1 MRKLRMVRACW
12 LGVILSAWQVATVG
26 WAGEDSRDRILPPP
40 NRAGG
45 ASLMQALE
53 QRRTTREFKPDAL
66 GDQALSGL
74 LWAACGVNRP
84 GEGKR
89 TAPTAKNA
97 QEIDVYVAL
106 ADGLYR
112 YEAPTHRLRQV
123 AAADVRGLTS
133 GQEFARVAPVAL
145 VLVADFTRFKD
156 TAEADAQ
163 RYAVFDA
170 GAIAQNVSL
179 YCAAAGLGTVV
190 HELAREPLAR
200 AMQLGERQ
208 SIIMAQAVGWPK

>member
-1 MRKLRMVRACW
+1 MVRTCW
-12 LGVILSAWQVATVG
+12 LGVLLSAWQAATVG
-26 WAGEDSRDRILPPP
+26 GAGEALRDRILPPP

-45 ASLMQALE
+45 TSLMQALE

-66 GDQALSGL
+66 GDQMLSDL

-89 TAPTAKNA
+89 TVPTAKNA

-106 ADGLYR
+106 AEGLYR
-112 YEAPTHRLRQV
+112 YEAETHRLRQV
-123 AAADVRGLTS
+123 AREDLRGLTS

-145 VLVADFTRFKD
+145 VLVADFARFKD

-170 GAIAQNVSL
+170 GAIAQNISL

-190 HELAREPLAR
+190 HELPREPLAR

>member
-1 MRKLRMVRACW
+1 MVQLCW
-12 LGVILSAWQVATVG
+12 LGVLLSTWQVATVG
-26 WAGEDSRDRILPPP
+26 WAGEDAHDRILPPP

-45 ASLMQALE
+45 ASLLQALE
-53 QRRTTREFKPDAL
+53 QRRTTREFKTDVL
-66 GDQALSGL
+66 GDQTLSDL

-89 TAPTAKNA
+89 TVPTAKNA

-112 YEAPTHRLRQV
+112 YEAETHRLRHV
-123 AAADVRGLTS
+123 AREDLRGLTS
-133 GQEFARVAPVAL
+133 GQDFARVAPVAL
-145 VLVADFTRFKD
+145 VFVADFARFKD

-163 RYAVFDA
+163 RYAVFDT
-170 GAIAQNVSL
+170 GAIAQNISL
-179 YCAAAGLGTVV
+179 YCAGAGLGTVV

>member
-1 MRKLRMVRACW
+1 MRKLWLVRTCW

-26 WAGEDSRDRILPPP
+26 WAGEALRDRLLPPP

-53 QRRTTREFKPDAL
+53 QRRTTREFKPEPL
-66 GDQALSGL
+66 GDQVLSDL

-84 GEGKR
+84 GDGKR
-89 TAPTAKNA
+89 TVPTAKNA

-106 ADGLYR
+106 AEGVYR
-112 YEAPTHRLRQV
+112 YDAPAHRLEHL
-123 AAADVRGLTS
+123 ASEDLRGLTS
-133 GQEFARVAPVAL
+133 GQDFARVAPVAL
-145 VLVADFTRFKD
+145 VFVADFARFKD
-156 TAEADAQ
+156 TAEAEAQ
-163 RYAVFDA
+163 RYALFDT

-190 HELAREPLAR
+190 HELTREPLAR